1 MKSIHAGP
9 HQSMRTTS
17 LRRSIALTASLALLA
32 VSVVFIAYVEIL
44 GGSQARRYEAVRL
57 EAKAVLVETV
67 LNLYRLRLEALA
79 KRVATD
85 SEVDTSLLAGD
96 VSPGLEDILER
107 ARSALP
113 ERPVIAI
120 LTPKGRILAVGDDG
134 GRVSIYPDILSDAI
148 TRSSGT
154 HWIIGDS
161 GPPILVHHA
170 LVRHR
175 DQSIG
180 HVLVFMEI
188 SDVLIDFFPGLT
200 GLAFI
205 DEAGMLRH
213 LAGEVPNL
221 SLVFADHDGQA
232 RSLILPSMDGRQ
244 LDVVILPLRDEPGKV
259 IGDILLLRDITA
271 ALKREKM
278 LAWLAF
284 FTVLII
290 ILLSLGLLLRSLR
303 LAFRPLGAVV
313 QLLEAM
319 ARGETGLRFRNR
331 EEGQETKAKLLE
343 ESTLSSEEGQEAIEP
358 FSTTSGN
365 EIGVLL
371 NTVER
376 FRASLD
382 AHNALIAIQEQL
394 ESARHIQQSLLPVT
408 FDLHPGID
416 IHGRMRPAQEVGGDF
431 FDVFPLKDGRI
442 VAMIADVSGK
452 GIAAALFA
460 SQASAVLSAQ
470 CNSTD
475 DPAEAVLLANKALC
489 GRNPEDMFLS
499 AILAVITPET
509 GRVSFINAGH
519 CPPMIAGRDKKAKIV
534 ETPPD
539 PVLGVLPE
547 LKWTRHQITLAP
559 GERLL
564 FYSDGFDEAQNN
576 DGMFLGMER
585 AMEIFDQTL
594 AEHAELS
601 SETLSRRILNQI
613 DDFSA
618 GAPQADDITLMVVKR
633 GLNRAEFT
641 G

>member
-44 GGSQARRYEAVRL
+44 GGSQARRHEAVRL

-120 LTPKGRILAVGDDG
+120 LTPKGRILAVGDDDG
-134 GRVSIYPDILSDAI
+134 GMVSIYLDILSDAI
-148 TRSSGT
+148 TRPSGA

-161 GPPILVHHA
+161 GSPILVHHA

-175 DQSIG
+175 DRSIG

-188 SDVLIDFFPGLT
+188 SDVLIDFFPGLA

-205 DEAGMLRH
+205 DEEGMLRH

-221 SLVFADHDGQA
+221 SPVFADHDGQA

-259 IGDILLLRDITA
+259 IGDILFLRDITA
-271 ALKREKM
+271 ALNREKM
-278 LAWLAF
+278 LACLAF

-319 ARGETGLRFRNR
+319 ALGETGLRFRSM
-331 EEGQETKAKLLE
+331 EEGQKTKGILLE
-343 ESTLSSEEGQEAIEP
+343 ESTLSSEEGQEAIEQ
-358 FSTTSGN
+358 FSTIYGN
-365 EIGVLL
+365 EIGALL

-489 GRNPEDMFLS
+489 GRNHEDMFLS

-509 GRVSFINAGH
+509 GRVSFVNAGH
-519 CPPMIAGRDKKAKIV
+519 CPPMIAGRDRKVKIV

-559 GERLL
+559 EEWLL

-576 DGMFLGMER
+576 DGMFLGMES

-618 GAPQADDITLMVVKR
+618 GAPQADDITLMVVGR
-633 GLNRAEFT
+633 T
-641 G
+641 GPVAL